1 MRGWRNRESALS
13 EALMTGEGRNDKD
26 LYRVVW
32 ERAMDWPSCSSADAC
47 AILRPQN
54 EMCGTN
60 ALDA

>member
-1 MRGWRNRESALS
+1 
-13 EALMTGEGRNDKD
+13 MTGEGRNDKD

-32 ERAMDWPSCSSADAC
+32 ERAIDWPSCSSADAC